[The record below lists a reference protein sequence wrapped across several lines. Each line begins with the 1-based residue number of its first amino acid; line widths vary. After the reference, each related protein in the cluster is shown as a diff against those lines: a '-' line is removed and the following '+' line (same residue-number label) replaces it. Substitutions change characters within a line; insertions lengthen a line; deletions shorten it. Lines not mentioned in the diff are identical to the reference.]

1 MRMLTRILH
10 FDKSSRK
17 KPKKRRKLMEI
28 TAEDIRAI
36 QHKLDSL
43 RKMKPAV
50 KKPWPIPKKKAEDKL
65 EDDVYDYE
73 KFFDVE

>member
-1 MRMLTRILH
+1 
-10 FDKSSRK
+10 
-17 KPKKRRKLMEI
+17 MEI

-43 RKMKPAV
+43 RKMKSAV
-50 KKPWPIPKKKAEDKL
+50 KKPWPISKPAEKTGDA
-65 EDDVYDYE
+65 ENDVYDYE